1 MKKEKQRSFQSKVGL
16 ALVLALLLSLVQVP
30 VLAARD
36 SKFIIDPANVLT
48 DSEYLAIDVMLSDMQ
63 EETEIVSVF
72 LTGETLFAQEQL
84 KQMATDLTAKNGY
97 GMGNDGEAGSLFL
110 FVNRASNGVVTT
122 GIVPT
127 GREALNYTNYQTDH
141 IIKVLNQYYQENPSM
156 ESLIDKFIEQVRIY
170 YYPVINEI
178 NGRDDIDVSAAS
190 HEIVAW
196 RNYAEQ
202 DIVILLSDTSDEAE
216 FAKYSDEYF
225 LSQGYGIG
233 DEKSGTFV
241 LYSPVLGRLAV
252 NFYGKS
258 YQDYSQSAMDN
269 LANELLGI
277 MNADYDVLRAVYRI
291 EEFIDPSAPIPLVEQ
306 DDEPAESENLQFVN
320 DMWGVLSHEQAE
332 WLDHLSMRYMQKFGE
347 TFYHFILVADGEKDM
362 KESELKEMVDVFFGN
377 YGVDNGML
385 TLIDMRSGRVLW
397 KMNGNFEKFWKK
409 NAKTIE
415 PAQKALEKE
424 LKKAGYEGDSVFSYQ
439 AGMLEL
445 LTYLRQRETAEPN
458 ILGAEDAFWGNNDK
472 LSKQIQNLEKAGLT
486 PVILVQENVS
496 AYTDSQ
502 EYLKWYKDLMKKAG
516 LADDMVVLLYLKDE
530 ATLDMMYFGE
540 NAAVAAAVGAMKPDI
555 VKFDAASTIEE
566 TAEEF
571 LNQLE
576 SKAIPALKGQSS
588 SDDKKEK
595 KKDSTAKDDK
605 KESKDS
611 KQSKVSGGNRVLMIV
626 LGIAIVVLVLMI
638 VIALVLGRKKKA
650 PHQPQGY
657 SGAPTP
663 MNQGNM
669 GYPGASAPM
678 NNGKMG
684 YPGAPAPMNNGNM
697 GYTGAPT
704 AMDNGNMG
712 YPGAPTAMESGNM
725 GYPGAPTPMDNG
737 NMGYSGAPTAM
748 ESGNMGYSG
757 APTAVDNSNMGFG
770 GTPAAMDNGNMGYS
784 GAPTAVESG
793 NMGYGGAPTAMDNS
807 NMSFG
812 GTPVAMDNGNM
823 GFGGTSATMDN
834 GSTGFGETPMTM
846 DNSSNGFSETVM
858 DNSST
863 GFEET
868 PISMNQGD
876 TETLAQAENSSTE
889 YEMPI
894 EPSQESVSDNLET
907 PLQPEK
913 VETAVEESIQEVET
927 AVDQSA
933 QEVESVITSNN
944 ERSADSLASHP
955 SESQAAQD
963 FSQGQSL
970 DKNQGYGYGQDYQQP
985 AYGQDSQQQG
995 YGYSQPGYGQGYQPQ
1010 GYGYSQQGYGQDYP
1024 QQGYGYSQSG
1034 YGQDYPQQGY
1044 GYSQPG
1050 YGQDYPQQGYGY
1062 SQSGYG
1068 QDYPQQGYGYSQP
1081 GYGQD
1086 YPQQGYGYSQPG
1098 YGQGYQQPGYGQD
1111 YPQTGYSQGY
1121 SPYSQQNQGL
1131 NGYSEQNSN
1140 PQNPNTDA
1148 NSNGWGEQK

>member
-1 MKKEKQRSFQSKVGL
+1 MKKERQRSFQSKVGL

-141 IIKVLNQYYQENPSM
+141 IIKVLNRYYQENPSM

-291 EEFIDPSAPIPLVEQ
+291 EEFIDPSAPIPLVEK
-306 DDEPAESENLQFVN
+306 DDEPADSENLQFVN

-657 SGAPTP
+657 SGAPAP
-663 MNQGNM
+663 MNQG
-669 GYPGASAPM
+669 
-678 NNGKMG
+678 KMG
-684 YPGAPAPMNNGNM
+684 YS
-697 GYTGAPT
+697 GAPT

-712 YPGAPTAMESGNM
+712 YPGAPTAMES
-725 GYPGAPTPMDNG
+725 G

-995 YGYSQPGYGQGYQPQ
+995 YGYQQQGYGYQQGYNQGYQQQGYGQGYQQQ
-1010 GYGYSQQGYGQDYP
+1010 GYGYQQGYGQDY
-1024 QQGYGYSQSG
+1024 QKQ
-1034 YGQDYPQQGY
+1034 
-1044 GYSQPG
+1044 
-1050 YGQDYPQQGYGY
+1050 
-1062 SQSGYG
+1062 
-1068 QDYPQQGYGYSQP
+1068 
-1081 GYGQD
+1081 
-1086 YPQQGYGYSQPG
+1086 
-1098 YGQGYQQPGYGQD
+1098 
-1111 YPQTGYSQGY
+1111 GYSQGY
-1121 SPYSQQNQGL
+1121 PSYPQQNQGL
-1131 NGYSEQNSN
+1131 NGYSEQNPN